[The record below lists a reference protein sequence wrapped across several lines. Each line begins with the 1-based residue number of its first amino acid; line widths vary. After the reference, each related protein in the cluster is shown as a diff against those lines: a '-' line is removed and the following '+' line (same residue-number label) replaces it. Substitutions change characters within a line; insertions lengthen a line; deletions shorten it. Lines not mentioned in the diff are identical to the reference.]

1 MSGPD
6 PLRSRPRVAIVGCGR
21 IAGGFNE
28 SREDKVLTHA
38 LAYRRLGADLA
49 GCCDRDVRKAEG
61 FARRWSI
68 PVYGDRLEEVLDKV
82 RPDVVSVCTPPR
94 GRLPII
100 QTLVR
105 ASGVRAILSEKP
117 LAESA
122 EEAGAIVRCAA
133 DASRAMLVNYFRAF
147 DPCYAWLS
155 RRVGSSELGEWREA
169 VVRYYG
175 AARDNASHMLERLL
189 AMFGEAADSRRLA
202 GTDVAPLFTVKFRRV
217 SGIVLFLPTEGCPY
231 SPLELDLL
239 FARGR
244 LRVIDSER
252 RVEQFVSR
260 PDPAFDGYA
269 NLVRADD
276 TVGEQVTHEG
286 TLHAV
291 EAALSAAKTGSYSG
305 ELLQRAVD
313 VTRVLEQVGAR

>member
-1 MSGPD
+1 LSGHD
-6 PLRSRPRVAIVGCGR
+6 RVGSRPRVVIVGCGR

-38 LAYRRLGADLA
+38 LAYQRLGAELA

-68 PVYGDRLEEVLDKV
+68 PVYGDQLEEILEKA

-94 GRLPII
+94 GRLPIV
-100 QTLVR
+100 QTLAR
-105 ASGVRAILSEKP
+105 ATGVRAILSEKP

-122 EEAGAIVRCAA
+122 EEAGAIVRCAT
-133 DASRAMLVNYFRAF
+133 DARRAMLVNYFRAF

-155 RRVGSSELGEWREA
+155 RLAESPELGEWREA

-175 AARDNASHMLERLL
+175 AARENASHMLERLL
-189 AMFGEAADSRRLA
+189 AMFGEAVDAQRLA
-202 GTDVAPLFTVKFRRV
+202 GTDVAPLFTVGFRRT
-217 SGIVLFLPTEGCPY
+217 SGRALFLPTDGCAY

-239 FARGR
+239 FSRGR

-260 PDPAFDGYA
+260 PDPEFDGYN
-269 NLVRADD
+269 NLVRAGDP
-276 TVGEQVTHEG
+276 VGEQVTHEG
-286 TLHAV
+286 TLYAV
-291 EAALSAAKTGSYSG
+291 EAALSAARTGSYPNES
-305 ELLQRAVD
+305 LQRAVD
-313 VTRVLEQVGAR
+313 VTRILEQVGAR